1 MFATQKYATR
11 AIAAVLGGKTLT
23 EALNEV
29 WRADPELR
37 PQQRGAIQDV
47 CYGSLR
53 QLGLLN
59 AMLDSLL
66 SKPVHETELRALM
79 LVGIYQLHFTRAA
92 PYTVVDHAVKVA
104 SHTGTGQGK
113 GLVNAIL
120 RNFLRRRDE
129 LANDAKRHEQGL
141 WSHPRW
147 WIAAM
152 RKAYPD
158 RWQSV
163 LDNANRH
170 PPLTLRVN
178 RRLGDVAAYL
188 AELAAAGIEAKALDD
203 TAILIHH
210 PVGIDKLPGFFDGRV
225 SVQDWGAQHAARLL
239 DVHDGMRVLDACAA
253 PGGKTGHLLELADL
267 QLTAIDVDGQRLSR
281 VDDNLK
287 RLGLKATLKAGDAAV
302 PKIWW
307 DGQPFDRILADVPCS
322 ATGVA
327 RRHPDIKWLRR
338 ETDFVTFSQQQQQ
351 MLDAL
356 WPLVAA
362 GGKLLYATCSIFPAE
377 NSVQADAFAARH
389 PDAERLPLSDGLP
402 ADGQLLPTPE
412 HDGFFYAIFR
422 KRP

>member
-1 MFATQKYATR
+1 MYATQKYATR
-11 AIAAVLGGKTLT
+11 ILSAVMAGKTLT
-23 EALNEV
+23 DALAEV
-29 WRADPELR
+29 WRADPELK

-47 CYGSLR
+47 CYGALR

-59 AMLDSLL
+59 TMLDTLL
-66 SKPVHETELRALM
+66 SKPVHETELRALL
-79 LVGIYQLHFTRAA
+79 LVGIYQLNFTRAA

-104 SHTGTGQGK
+104 AHTGTGQGK

-129 LANDAKRHEQGL
+129 LVKDARRTDAGH
-141 WSHPRW
+141 WSHPDW

-152 RKAYPD
+152 RKAYPSAW
-158 RWQSV
+158 RSV
-163 LDNANRH
+163 LEQSNQH
-170 PPLTLRVN
+170 PPMTLRVN
-178 RRLGDVAAYL
+178 RRQGTTDAYL
-188 AELAAAGIEAKALDD
+188 AELAAVGIDARALDD
-203 TAILIHH
+203 TAILLTH
-210 PVGIDKLPGFFDGRV
+210 PVGVDKLPGFFDGRV

-239 DVHDGMRVLDACAA
+239 DVQAGMRVLDACAA

-267 QLTAIDVDGQRLSR
+267 DLLAIDVDGQRMTR

-287 RLGLKATLKAGDAAV
+287 RLGLKATLRAGDAAV

-307 DGQPFDRILADVPCS
+307 DGRPFDRILADVPCS

-338 ETDFVTFSQQQQQ
+338 YNDFVTFSQQQRQ

-356 WPLVAA
+356 WPLLAP
-362 GGKLLYATCSIFPAE
+362 GGKLVYATCSIFPAE
-377 NSVQADAFAARH
+377 NSAQAEAFAARH
-389 PDAERLPLSDGLP
+389 PDAERLPLSEGLP
-402 ADGQLLPTPE
+402 PDGQLLPTPE
-412 HDGFFYAIFR
+412 HDGFYYALFR